1 MQQSFSSTG
10 SSASFDE
17 TRGCIWGGDGGAA
30 SSRELSSSRSASK
43 RAGPA
48 AEGKEACFGCSESP
62 PDGEL
67 PSAAFGADTGAVFG
81 ADAGAAEA
89 RRALPARGSGLLVL
103 IIAGDETAGK
113 GSLVA

>member
-48 AEGKEACFGCSESP
+48 AEGKEACFGCRESP

-81 ADAGAAEA
+81 AEA